1 MNAFPKISII
11 TPNYNGGA
19 YLEATIQSL
28 VNQHYPNLEYIV
40 IDGGSTDN
48 SMEIIN
54 RYRQHMTHIISEP
67 DNGLYHA
74 IQKGM
79 ELATGD
85 IMGWLNADDMH
96 HPKSLFTL
104 AEIFTSFPQ
113 VQWLMGNPTYFDEQ
127 GRIIHCYG
135 IGRVCKYDYLL
146 LKGSG
151 WIQQESTFWTRPLW
165 EKAGSRI
172 SQQYKYAGDFELW
185 SRFFDHAQLCIT
197 DTLLAGFR
205 YRSKAQLTL
214 EHFDEYVEEVKT
226 IIKHQKLT
234 RITTSFILFRSL
246 KTFNRFLGKLKV
258 INTGFF
264 DLAIRSKMG
273 VNNPIICFDRKTQ
286 TFKLSK

>member
-11 TPNYNGGA
+11 TPNYNGGE
-19 YLEATIQSL
+19 YLEATIESL

-40 IDGGSTDN
+40 IDGGSTDH

-54 RYRQHMTHIISEP
+54 RYRQHITHVISET

-113 VQWLMGNPTYFDEQ
+113 VQWLMGNPTYFDEK
-127 GRIIHCYG
+127 GRTIHCYG
-135 IGRVCKYDYLL
+135 MARICKYDYLMPR
-146 LKGSG
+146 GG
-151 WIQQESTFWTRPLW
+151 WLQQESTFWTRALW

-205 YRSKAQLTL
+205 FRSKAQLTL
-214 EHFDEYVEEVKT
+214 EHYDDYVQEVNDIIQKKRATHSTAHFKLYKT
-226 IIKHQKLT
+226 
-234 RITTSFILFRSL
+234 L
-246 KTFNRFLGKLKV
+246 KVINRFLGRLKIV
-258 INTGFF
+258 NTGFF
-264 DLAIRSKMG
+264 DLVIRSKMG
-273 VNNPIICFDRKTQ
+273 VNNPVISFDRRTQ
-286 TFKLSK
+286 TYKLSQ

>member
-1 MNAFPKISII
+1 MNPFPKISII

-40 IDGGSTDN
+40 IDGGSTDH

-79 ELATGD
+79 ALATGD

-113 VQWLMGNPTYFDEQ
+113 VQWLMGNPTYFDEK
-127 GRIIHCYG
+127 GRTIHCYG
-135 IGRVCKYDYLL
+135 MARICKYDYLMPR
-146 LKGSG
+146 GG
-151 WIQQESTFWTRPLW
+151 WLQQESTFWTRALW
-165 EKAGSRI
+165 E
-172 SQQYKYAGDFELW
+172 YAGDFELW

-214 EHFDEYVEEVKT
+214 EHFDDYVNEVNE
-226 IIKHQKLT
+226 IIRQKKLT
-234 RITTSFILFRSL
+234 HTTSRFTLYKTL
-246 KTFNRFLGKLKV
+246 KALNRLLARLKIV
-258 INTGFF
+258 NTAFF
-264 DLAIRSKMG
+264 DLVIRSKLG
-273 VNNPIICFDRKTQ
+273 VNNPVISFDRSTQ
-286 TFKLSK
+286 TYKLSQ

>member
-1 MNAFPKISII
+1 MIFPKISII

-79 ELATGD
+79 ALATGD

-104 AEIFTSFPQ
+104 AEIFTCFPQ
-113 VQWLMGNPTYFDEQ
+113 VQWLMGNPTYFDEK
-127 GRIIHCYG
+127 GRTIHCYG
-135 IGRVCKYDYLL
+135 MARICKYDYLMSQ
-146 LKGSG
+146 GG
-151 WIQQESTFWTRPLW
+151 WLQQESTFWTRALW

-214 EHFDEYVEEVKT
+214 EHFDDYVNEVNE
-226 IIKHQKLT
+226 IIRQKKLT
-234 RITTSFILFRSL
+234 HTTSRFTLYKTL
-246 KTFNRFLGKLKV
+246 KALNRLLARFKIV
-258 INTGFF
+258 NTAFF
-264 DLAIRSKMG
+264 DLAIRSKLG
-273 VNNPIICFDRKTQ
+273 VNNPVISFDRSTQ
-286 TFKLSK
+286 TYKLSQ